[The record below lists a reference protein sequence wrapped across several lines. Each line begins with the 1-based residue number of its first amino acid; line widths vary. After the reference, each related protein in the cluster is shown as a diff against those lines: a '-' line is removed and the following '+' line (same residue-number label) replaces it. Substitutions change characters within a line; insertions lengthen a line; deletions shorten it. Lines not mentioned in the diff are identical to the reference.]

1 MTVYSTAADIAVHF
15 STCYDDA
22 GSDGTPLPGHP
33 GGCTFGA
40 QQAAGFAIIDIG
52 GSAPDTPGGIA
63 MAEKRVGVVLA
74 GCGFLDGAEIQE
86 AVATLLAL
94 DRRKARI
101 VAMAPDVPQMHVI
114 DHLKKAPSPGP
125 QRSVLVESAR
135 IVRGDI
141 SPLAEVG
148 EGDLDALVLP
158 GGFGAAKNL
167 CTYAVD
173 GRKMKVN
180 AEVERLVLDMHARR
194 KPMGFICIAPVI
206 AARLLGREGVKLTIG
221 DDPGTAADVESFG
234 AKHVSCGVEE
244 ICLDEQLK
252 IVSTPAYML
261 GPSVAPVA
269 AGIDRLVSAVLEM
282 A

>member
-1 MTVYSTAADIAVHF
+1 MASTRASAAQTGAIMASHCTAADIAVHF
-15 STCYDDA
+15 STCYD
-22 GSDGTPLPGHP
+22 
-33 GGCTFGA
+33 
-40 QQAAGFAIIDIG
+40 AAGGGVNPRTDIPSSG
-52 GSAPDTPGGIA
+52 GVV

-94 DRRKARI
+94 DRRRATI
-101 VAMAPDVPQMHVI
+101 VAAAPDVPQMHVV
-114 DHLKKAPSPGP
+114 DHLKKEPSAGP
-125 QRSVLVESAR
+125 QRSVLAESAR

-141 SPLAEVG
+141 SPLADVR

-180 AEVERLVLDMHARR
+180 ADVERLVLDMRAKR
-194 KPMGFICIAPVI
+194 KPMGFICIAPLI
-206 AARLLGREGVKLTIG
+206 AAKLLGHEGVKLTIG

-234 AKHVSCGVEE
+234 AKHVACGVQE
-244 ICLDEQLK
+244 ICLDERLK
-252 IVSTPAYML
+252 VVSTPAYML

-269 AGIDRLVSAVLEM
+269 AGIDKLVAAVLEM